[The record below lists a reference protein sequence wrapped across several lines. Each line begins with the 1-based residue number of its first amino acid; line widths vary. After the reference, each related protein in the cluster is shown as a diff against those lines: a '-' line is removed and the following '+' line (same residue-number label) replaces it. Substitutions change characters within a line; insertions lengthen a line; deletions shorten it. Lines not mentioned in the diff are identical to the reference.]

1 MRQTLLV
8 ACALLTLTPSRVHAS
23 ARTTVECRAVVAP
36 RQQQWPEPLNRT
48 ISVRGGVL
56 SLRDA
61 LDRVSAAARVR
72 ITYSDA
78 LISPERRV
86 CLDVVRTTL
95 GDAITQLLGSD
106 NVAPRVASPE
116 LVVLAPR
123 TPESRMAPS
132 VRAAPL
138 ERVVVTG
145 SATGNAQRGLSVTLG
160 VVDGSTLEAQ
170 SRGDMSEFLNGVVPG
185 VWLWQ
190 QSPTSLLTRYGSIRG
205 ASSFGVSYPKVY
217 VDGVEVA
224 NPLVVSHLPAES
236 IERLEVL
243 RGPQGAAL
251 YGTDAIS
258 GVLHVVTRQPSQR
271 NETAA
276 LNVRAQ
282 SGLVN
287 SAYASSGTFGQELS
301 ISGQGGTVSRAAS
314 GALSVSRLGAFVP
327 AAESQH
333 ITASG
338 RARAIGARSLS
349 EVTARLVLADVASSS
364 NPILV
369 EAVGDAFAVPDSVR
383 RPGMLRFE
391 RSYRDSLARRLQ
403 LVRTARQSLQQ
414 FTGGVSGTFYP
425 NARWTHRAL
434 LGLDTYALNGSSG
447 GLTPLPSASDS
458 ALRAAEGSATRTSM
472 RVSSAAVWSDSLWQ
486 RTLTFAGEHAL
497 LFESTSNGIL
507 ARPGPVTQSAAATD
521 VWRQTTGLVT
531 QFDLAWKNRVF
542 VTAGTRA
549 ERSAGFV
556 AEPLVSLLPMVGAS
570 YVRDHAGNTFK
581 VRAAYGKG
589 IRPPRVTVGG
599 STLAR
604 DRLLPN
610 DALEPESQAGTEF
623 GADVFIGG
631 HTTLHVTR
639 FDQRASGLVQPVSV
653 IAPSEPPTQP
663 RTNDPLNRNIAYQ
676 LQNVGA
682 ISNSGWEVEGRVRA
696 GAFVV
701 QSSFTH
707 VASRVLAIR
716 RGYTGE
722 LRVGDR
728 MLDVPAQTL
737 GLSLRFDDGPWNAS
751 VGATR
756 VADWIGYDRIAA
768 AQTFVTPGRPATALA
783 GPALR
788 QLWIPYDGVTRVH
801 ASFMRALPGALT
813 LIVTGENLLDYQ
825 TGEPDNI
832 TILPGRSIALGL
844 RARF

>member
-1 MRQTLLV
+1 VRANTIDVADCSVSPVRQEQ
-8 ACALLTLTPSRVHAS
+8 S
-23 ARTTVECRAVVAP
+23 
-36 RQQQWPEPLNRT
+36 WPEPLNRT
-48 ISVRGGVL
+48 ITVRGGVL

-61 LDRVSAAARVR
+61 LDRVAAAARVR

-78 LISPERRV
+78 LIAPERRV
-86 CLDVVRTTL
+86 CLDFTRTTL
-95 GDAITQLLGSD
+95 GDAITQLVGD
-106 NVAPRVASPE
+106 ERVAPRVASGA
-116 LVVLAPR
+116 LIVLAPR
-123 TPESRMAPS
+123 TPDARVEPS

-145 SATGNAQRGLSVTLG
+145 TATGGAQRGLGVSLG

-170 SRGDMSEFLNGVVPG
+170 SRGDMSEFLNGAVPG

-190 QSPTSLLTRYGSIRG
+190 QSPTSLLARYGSIRG

-224 NPLVVSHLPAES
+224 NPLVVSHLAAES

-271 NETAA
+271 SETSA
-276 LNVRAQ
+276 LRVRVQ

-287 SAYASSGTFGQELS
+287 SAYASSGTFGQELT
-301 ISGQGGTVSRAAS
+301 ISGQGGSVSRAAS

-333 ITASG
+333 ITASA

-369 EAVGDAFAVPDSVR
+369 EAVGDALAAPDSVR
-383 RPGMLRFE
+383 RLGLARSE
-391 RSYRDSLARRLQ
+391 RAFRDSLARRLQ
-403 LVRTARQSLQQ
+403 LVRIARQSLQQ

-434 LGLDTYALNGSSG
+434 LGLDTYALNGSTG
-447 GLTPLPSASDS
+447 GLTPLPSAADS

-472 RVSSAAVWSDSLWQ
+472 RVSSAAAWSDSSWQ
-486 RTLTFAGEHAL
+486 RTLTFAGEHAVL
-497 LFESTSNGIL
+497 YEATSNGVL
-507 ARPGPVTQSAAATD
+507 ARPGPATQSAAATT

-531 QFDLAWKNRVF
+531 QLDLAWQNRFF
-542 VTAGTRA
+542 VTAGTRV

-556 AEPLVSLLPMVGAS
+556 AEPLVSLLPMLGTS
-570 YVRDHAGNTFK
+570 YVHDHAGNTFK
-581 VRAAYGKG
+581 LRAAYGKG

-599 STLAR
+599 ATLAG

-610 DALEPESQAGTEF
+610 NALEPESQAGTEF
-623 GADVFIGG
+623 GVDAYFG
-631 HTTLHVTR
+631 TSTALHVTR

-653 IAPSEPPTQP
+653 IAPIAPSVPP
-663 RTNDPLNRNIAYQ
+663 RTNDPLNRNLAYQ

-682 ISNSGWEVEGRVRA
+682 ISNSGWEVEGRLRA

-737 GLSLRFDDGPWNAS
+737 GLSLRWDDGPWNAS
-751 VGATR
+751 LGATR

-788 QLWIPYDGVTRVH
+788 QLWIPYDGVTRINASLMH
-801 ASFMRALPGALT
+801 AFPGALT
-813 LIVTGENLLDYQ
+813 LIVSGENLLNRQ

-832 TILPGRSIALGL
+832 TILPGRSVSVGL

>member
-1 MRQTLLV
+1 VRRILIAT
-8 ACALLTLTPSRVHAS
+8 CALLSVVSTRAQANALAVADCNVSPV
-23 ARTTVECRAVVAP
+23 RAVQP
-36 RQQQWPEPLNRT
+36 WPEPLNRL
-48 ISVRGGVL
+48 ISVRGGGL

-78 LISPERRV
+78 LIAPERRV
-86 CLDVVRTTL
+86 CFDFTRTAL
-95 GDAITQLLGSD
+95 GDAITQLIGD
-106 NVAPRVASPE
+106 EGVAPRVASRE
-116 LVVLAPR
+116 LVVLAPSVPQAR
-123 TPESRMAPS
+123 AEPS

-145 SATGNAQRGLSVTLG
+145 TATGGAQRGLGVSLG
-160 VVDGSTLEAQ
+160 VVDGNTLEAQ

-190 QSPTSLLTRYGSIRG
+190 QSPTSLLARYGSIRG

-224 NPLVVSHLPAES
+224 NPLVVSQLPAES

-258 GVLHVVTRQPSQR
+258 GVLQVVTRQPTQR
-271 NETAA
+271 TDVAA
-276 LNVRAQ
+276 LRVRAQ
-282 SGLVN
+282 SGFVN
-287 SAYASSGTFGQELS
+287 SAYASSGTFGQELT
-301 ISGQGGTVSRAAS
+301 ISGHGGSVARAGS

-327 AAESQH
+327 AAESQQ

-338 RARAIGARSLS
+338 RARAIGSRSLA

-369 EAVGDAFAVPDSVR
+369 EAVGDAFTIPDSVR
-383 RPGMLRFE
+383 RPGLSRFE

-434 LGLDTYALNGSSG
+434 LGLDTYALNGSTG
-447 GLTPLPSASDS
+447 GVIPLPSASDS

-472 RVSSAAVWSDSLWQ
+472 RVSSAAVWSDSSWQ
-486 RTLTFAGEHAL
+486 RTLTFAGEHAVL
-497 LFESTSNGIL
+497 YEATSNGVL
-507 ARPGPVTQSAAATD
+507 ARPGPITQSTGATA
-521 VWRQTTGLVT
+521 VWRQTSGLVS
-531 QFDLAWKNRVF
+531 QLDLAWQNQLF
-542 VTAGTRA
+542 VTAGARV

-570 YVRDHAGNTFK
+570 FVRDLGDNTFK

-589 IRPPRVTVGG
+589 IRPPRVTVSGA
-599 STLAR
+599 TLAR

-623 GADVFIGG
+623 GADLFFGK
-631 HTTLHVTR
+631 HTALHVTR
-639 FDQRASGLVQPVSV
+639 FDQRASGLVQPVTV
-653 IAPSEPPTQP
+653 IAPIAPSTPP
-663 RTNDPLNRNIAYQ
+663 RTNDPLNRNLAYQ

-682 ISNSGWEVEGRVRA
+682 ISNSGWELEGRVRA

-728 MLDVPAQTL
+728 MLDVPAQTF
-737 GLSLRFDDGPWNAS
+737 GLSLRWDDGPWNAS
-751 VGATR
+751 LGATR

-801 ASFMRALPGALT
+801 ASLMRDLPGALT
-813 LIVTGENLLDYQ
+813 LILSGENLLNHQ

-832 TILPGRSIALGL
+832 TILPGRSIAIGL